1 MSIKIS
7 FMHYRSY
14 ITWTRVKSAVAFEE
28 FDMVY
33 LIWLLVSFQYHC
45 QSFSICKRSALA
57 KIQGGCGLQ
66 PPPPPPV
73 STCLHQFI
81 DIYNSEITV
90 LTTQSTAQ
98 RQKSQGKG
106 DVRVFSTRARG
117 SGHRVRLAKRPSVP
131 THLVFLNLVVRRDT
145 LNQVFAIRTI
155 LSAFLTKAKSGLQKT
170 TWLKPS
176 ILFLNFLKNDIMLFS

>member
-33 LIWLLVSFQYHC
+33 LIWLLVSFHYHC

-57 KIQGGCGLQ
+57 KIQGGCRLQ
-66 PPPPPPV
+66 PHPRFLQACI
-73 STCLHQFI
+73 SLLI

-106 DVRVFSTRARG
+106 DVRFFFYQS
-117 SGHRVRLAKRPSVP
+117 
-131 THLVFLNLVVRRDT
+131 
-145 LNQVFAIRTI
+145 
-155 LSAFLTKAKSGLQKT
+155 
-170 TWLKPS
+170 TWLRPPS
-176 ILFLNFLKNDIMLFS
+176 QISKTAQYSNPSCLFEPCCPQGYAEPSFRHSNHLFYVSYQSKIGITKDNMVETKYSFSKFSQK

>member
-57 KIQGGCGLQ
+57 KIQGGCRLQ
-66 PPPPPPV
+66 PHPRFLQACI
-73 STCLHQFI
+73 SLLI

-131 THLVFLNLVVRRDT
+131 IHLVFLNLVVRRDT

>member
-28 FDMVY
+28 FGMVY
-33 LIWLLVSFQYHC
+33 LIWLLVSFHYHC

-66 PPPPPPV
+66 PHPRFLQACI
-73 STCLHQFI
+73 SLLI

-106 DVRVFSTRARG
+106 DVRFFFYQSTW
-117 SGHRVRLAKRPSVP
+117 LRPPSQISKTAQCSNP
-131 THLVFLNLVVRRDT
+131 SCLFEPCCPQGYAEPSFHHSNHLVYVSY
-145 LNQVFAIRTI
+145 QSKIGI
-155 LSAFLTKAKSGLQKT
+155 TKDNMVETKYSFSKFSQK
-170 TWLKPS
+170 
-176 ILFLNFLKNDIMLFS
+176 